1 MKQESKMVAVSQ
13 VEQSQI
19 RAENRTK
26 ATSSTLP
33 LASKSGQGNESALYK
48 VIGRV
53 LLIVVGLCMLM
64 LHDGNEDTV
73 GEDKNHHSLGPAIV
87 WGTIYGVAMK
97 VVDLTQDHGL
107 KISAAKENVCY
118 LMVLLDIYML
128 CIMVPG
134 GQSFLAY
141 QMVYHGLIKGKAD
154 TLKHVIMA
162 AAAYSMCIYLVWKGC
177 LSVDWLFVAI
187 TTCVSVVWST
197 LNNRILR
204 MGDTRMNQVRVDVL
218 LLMGNLLAFNYERF
232 IGPALIIIA
241 EHGAYAAT
249 KTAAKTQTWYITSK
263 REDLVQKEC
272 LNVELLTALG
282 AIEWLLAY
290 ALMLWEGFR
299 QGLCPWPVVFGSYWL
314 TWEFLDGFVDYFN
327 KGSFKSKLMPK
338 RVLHVF
344 HSASN
349 FSLHILFVLYGLGT
363 PFGVANPEL
372 LWNRVLCLAMLIA
385 MWMVVCV
392 LCSWYGWSRQIKY
405 YGLAIHYAQ
414 HASMVRLP
422 ASTSSPLLITA
433 AWVSV
438 LGNLCYVPKICSHTP
453 PPKMVFSSLIVGLVV
468 IGAICNIF
476 RHQLCAIPT
485 DQFIIMTGTWLVMTG
500 SMMIFGQYWK
510 KIEHKNE

>member
-13 VEQSQI
+13 VEQPQI

-26 ATSSTLP
+26 ATSSTQ
-33 LASKSGQGNESALYK
+33 SDQGNESALYK

-53 LLIVVGLCMLM
+53 LLIVAGLCMLM
-64 LHDGNEDTV
+64 LYDGKRGHSGWRQESSFTRTSHCVGHDIWSGNEGSGFDTGLRSQDIWSQ
-73 GEDKNHHSLGPAIV
+73 GE
-87 WGTIYGVAMK
+87 
-97 VVDLTQDHGL
+97 
-107 KISAAKENVCY
+107 C
-118 LMVLLDIYML
+118 VLFDGATSIYML

-197 LNNRILR
+197 LNNRILH